1 MLRRC
6 ASIVR
11 GLRNRW
17 LATCLVVE
25 PEATERATW
34 SSRRDSREHGHQPLS
49 QGAHTSLHAIPA
61 ALTHGFRSGFLVD
74 TGFAALAVAAAAI
87 IIQQVRPPADAG
99 EVAEPAVQT
108 AA

>member
-1 MLRRC
+1 LEFSPRQ
-6 ASIVR
+6 
-11 GLRNRW
+11 
-17 LATCLVVE
+17 
-25 PEATERATW
+25 
-34 SSRRDSREHGHQPLS
+34 SRTRPPTNYL

-74 TGFAALAVAAAAI
+74 AGFAALAVAAAAI